1 MNNKRTFYKIS
12 YENNYVS
19 IEFLEDEMHE
29 IYGRLANIYIA
40 KNDYSIRKLSNV
52 FIKLDEE
59 ILLKYSTD
67 YEIYLRNVAKILL
80 DEDRTDRIMLKRNGN
95 FGELRYDSINKEVNK
110 FSYDGDGEDT
120 KEYRKEKNIEL
131 KDEKIDLV
139 KNKKVYK
146 ILDNVIK
153 SSIDIID
160 NKIYIGYVPF
170 RKYIQELNQKKR
182 IQVSKKDIKWY
193 KGLHEPIVPLELFE
207 FCQSIREKN
216 IKSRAVYGDY
226 KPYLL
231 FSSMIY
237 CECGDKMYQQKRNRS
252 YKDNTKYA
260 YYSYSCKNR
269 KHKKSF
275 SAKIMDK
282 TIKEMILNS
291 KELEDL
297 NNYNSNDIEK
307 NEKKLLKL
315 ENNLKVLENER
326 ERIINLFQKS
336 YISEDELENRFKDLN
351 ARIKIAKEKKL
362 EFEKSLNIPKNN
374 DIKLLEKL
382 KFIIENYDEED
393 VIETRKILKMIIKE
407 IRVISFYPLKI
418 SILFY

>member
-1 MNNKRTFYKIS
+1 MSFIRIKWRKIMNNKRTFYKIS

-160 NKIYIGYVPF
+160 NKKGSLLIEYLNLETIELQKTLESYGDLCNISVITDDNKVILYKNVFSNFEKELLLADNKDGLIYRNELANILLDLNRNSRIVNNREGNFGIIIYNPIYRKCEKYVNT
-170 RKYIQELNQKKR
+170 KQLEN
-182 IQVSKKDIKWY
+182 IKT
-193 KGLHEPIVPLELFE
+193 
-207 FCQSIREKN
+207 IRE
-216 IKSRAVYGDY
+216 
-226 KPYLL
+226 
-231 FSSMIY
+231 
-237 CECGDKMYQQKRNRS
+237 MYNC
-252 YKDNTKYA
+252 NM
-260 YYSYSCKNR
+260 NV
-269 KHKKSF
+269 
-275 SAKIMDK
+275 
-282 TIKEMILNS
+282 EIL
-291 KELEDL
+291 
-297 NNYNSNDIEK
+297 DI
-307 NEKKLLKL
+307 N
-315 ENNLKVLENER
+315 
-326 ERIINLFQKS
+326 
-336 YISEDELENRFKDLN
+336 
-351 ARIKIAKEKKL
+351 
-362 EFEKSLNIPKNN
+362 
-374 DIKLLEKL
+374 
-382 KFIIENYDEED
+382 
-393 VIETRKILKMIIKE
+393 
-407 IRVISFYPLKI
+407 
-418 SILFY
+418 